1 VPVIFPLALLALVAA
16 APAAA
21 QTWPVKP
28 IRLVSPNAPGGGTD
42 AVSRVLAERLS
53 PALGQ
58 QLLVENRAG
67 AGGRL
72 AGEYVAKAA
81 PDGYTLLMGTG
92 STLVTVRALL
102 AGASYDPIKSFAP
115 ISKTASTAYLLVA
128 HPSVPAASVKQLIAV
143 AKSRPGSLTI
153 ASTGGGSPNHLAA
166 ELFQSLA
173 GVKLTH
179 VPYKGSAPG
188 TLSVIQG
195 ETDLMFANLVAA
207 LPHLASRRL
216 KILGVSSA
224 KRSVIVPE
232 VPTIAEAGV
241 PGFVVEQFYGLVA
254 PAATPG
260 PVIKRLNEE
269 VVARMPA
276 PEAKRVLEAQG
287 MEVAVST
294 PEELG
299 KLIATEID
307 RWTAIVQKAGIK
319 PE

>member
-1 VPVIFPLALLALVAA
+1 MNAKILLLSAALVAA
-16 APAAA
+16 NAWAEYPDR
-21 QTWPVKP
+21 PVKIIVP
-28 IRLVSPNAPGGGTD
+28 FAAGSGTD
-42 AVSRVLAERLS
+42 VVARATSAALAKRMGVAVT
-53 PALGQ
+53 
-58 QLLVENRAG
+58 VENRTGGDG
-67 AGGRL
+67 AVGTI
-72 AGEYVAKAA
+72 AVAKAA